1 MRKHCLVLYGVFSH
15 YLVQELCAQNCFVSQ
30 FPQLYGGTE
39 GDSVI
44 NGMDMNP
51 NSKDMIFCG
60 ETSDFGLVSSTKL
73 PNAFVFYMVDGG

>member
-1 MRKHCLVLYGVFSH
+1 MMRKHCLVLYGVFSH

-39 GDSVI
+39 GDTVI

-51 NSKDMIFCG
+51 NSKDV
-60 ETSDFGLVSSTKL
+60 SDYSVTPLIQCTLSHSSITL
-73 PNAFVFYMVDGG
+73 LIYR